1 MADSAFKSTSRRG
14 SFAGAPTAARS
25 EGQRRPPENPTEKI
39 PRLRRRRASSVS
51 AAETRNS
58 GPREAS
64 VAEFLNKRDNPLFC
78 STASPTV
85 LEDESGDD
93 DDGGGSSKCRRGRSS
108 SRSSAFIRKEWGG
121 RSLSRVDAGR
131 RRRSGPRGRF
141 EDSESELEEEEEGF
155 SSGNTTL
162 GDRDLHC
169 RRRAGSVQESQF
181 KRRKDPWI
189 MSCENLEGKLSNL
202 QVSNWDDGISI
213 SSFSEAEEEIIRAVL
228 EQMEDEHPSNDSGH
242 GIHDGR
248 AVSEIRGDLENAA
261 VARRDSSMAASGVD
275 SLSEPATYVR
285 REFALE
291 LQQASVEWQKMSRQL
306 TEEAMS
312 YFDECVSISTFDAS
326 DFSSP
331 EDQVL
336 SSVDDNL
343 TRDDDR
349 PNPRNT
355 QRDLIGHPEGDP
367 SQSRASQ
374 SSFSRR
380 STGSGG
386 AHNLKYYITRFRK
399 GLHSEGDD
407 HSNSRSSFCGDDYD
421 PNVSPEMFL
430 LEKAALRNR
439 VESGCLI
446 RWLQVEQLPY
456 I

>member
-14 SFAGAPTAARS
+14 ASQG
-25 EGQRRPPENPTEKI
+25 PP
-39 PRLRRRRASSVS
+39 PRLAPRGSGARRRIR
-51 AAETRNS
+51 
-58 GPREAS
+58 REDTPPPPPPG
-64 VAEFLNKRDNPLFC
+64 VGGGVPEQEDNPLFC

-141 EDSESELEEEEEGF
+141 EDSEL
-155 SSGNTTL
+155 GNTTL

-181 KRRKDPWI
+181 KRRKDPSI

-202 QVSNWDDGISI
+202 QVSNWDDGSR
-213 SSFSEAEEEIIRAVL
+213 S
-228 EQMEDEHPSNDSGH
+228 DEHPSNDSGH
-242 GIHDGR
+242 GSMTDGPSQR
-248 AVSEIRGDLENAA
+248 SEAA

-407 HSNSRSSFCGDDYD
+407 HSNSRSK
-421 PNVSPEMFL
+421 MFL

-446 RWLQVEQLPY
+446 QWVTARQKANVDINNNHILDLPCCTKLLM
-456 I
+456 ISHDIENLINLKIL